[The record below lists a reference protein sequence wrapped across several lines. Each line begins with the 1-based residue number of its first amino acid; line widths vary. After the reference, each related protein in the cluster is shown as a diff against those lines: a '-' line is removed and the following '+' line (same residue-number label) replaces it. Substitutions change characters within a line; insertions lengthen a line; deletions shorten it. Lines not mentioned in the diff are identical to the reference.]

1 MWLQKLYKH
10 SMSDKTEYD
19 GDLKSSILDQ
29 LALRN
34 IVNAIPNRMEN
45 GTLHKRTAPCL
56 YV

>member
-1 MWLQKLYKH
+1 MWLQKLYKN

-34 IVNAIPNRMEN
+34 IVDTIPNRMEN
-45 GTLHKRTAPCL
+45 GTIHKRMTHCL